1 MEDHWLQW
9 TGAAQ
14 RECGKLESRAVAT
27 HAHEPYL
34 ALLHDD
40 S

>member
-1 MEDHWLQW
+1 MEDRRLQW
-9 TGAAQ
+9 TGPAQ
-14 RECGKLESRAVAT
+14 RGCGKLESRTVAT
-27 HAHEPYL
+27 HAYEPYL